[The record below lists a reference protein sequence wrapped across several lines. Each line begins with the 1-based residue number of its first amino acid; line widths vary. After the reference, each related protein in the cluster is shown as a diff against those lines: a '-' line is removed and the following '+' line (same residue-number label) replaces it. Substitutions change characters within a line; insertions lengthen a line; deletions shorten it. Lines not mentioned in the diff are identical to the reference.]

1 MDNNVLIALIGAS
14 SSGLVAITALV
25 LNYRGFNAIDGRFAS
40 LESSMN
46 SRFASVDNRFASIE
60 RHLDMMQV
68 DMKDL
73 NKTMTAL
80 EVDVALVTDKVG
92 L

>member
-1 MDNNVLIALIGAS
+1 MGMDNSVLIALIGAS
-14 SSGLVAITALV
+14 SSCLVAITALL
-25 LNYRGFNAIDGRFAS
+25 LNYRGFAS
-40 LESSMN
+40 LDTTRMTSLEN
-46 SRFASVDNRFASIE
+46 RVDARLNA
-60 RHLDMMQV
+60 LQQ

-80 EVDVALVTDKVG
+80 EIDVAMVKDKVG

>member
-1 MDNNVLIALIGAS
+1 VDHNVLIALIGAS
-14 SSGLVAITALV
+14 SSCLVAITALV
-25 LNYRGFNAIDGRFAS
+25 LNSRGFVSIDGRFAS
-40 LESSMN
+40 
-46 SRFASVDNRFASIE
+46 IE
-60 RHLDMMQV
+60 RRLDMMQN

-80 EVDVALVTDKVG
+80 EIDVALLKDKAG

>member
-1 MDNNVLIALIGAS
+1 MLRLRDRALAGMDNNVLIALIGSS

-25 LNYRGFNAIDGRFAS
+25 LNYRGFAWIDS
-40 LESSMN
+40 
-46 SRFASVDNRFASIE
+46 RFASIE
-60 RHLDMMQV
+60 CRLDMMQV

-80 EVDVALVTDKVG
+80 EVDVALVKDKVG

>member
-1 MDNNVLIALIGAS
+1 MDHNVLIALIGAS
-14 SSGLVAITALV
+14 SSCLVAITALV
-25 LNYRGFNAIDGRFAS
+25 LNYRGFSSIDSRFASIDGRFAS
-40 LESSMN
+40 
-46 SRFASVDNRFASIE
+46 IE
-60 RHLDMMQV
+60 RRLEMMQN

-80 EVDVALVTDKVG
+80 EIDVALLKDKAG

>member
-1 MDNNVLIALIGAS
+1 M
-14 SSGLVAITALV
+14 LVAITALI
-25 LNYRGFNAIDGRFAS
+25 LNYRGFASLDARLTSLESRVDGRFTS
-40 LESSMN
+40 LEARFDARFNSMQ
-46 SRFASVDNRFASIE
+46 A
-60 RHLDMMQV
+60 

-80 EVDVALVTDKVG
+80 EIGVALLKDKVG

>member
-14 SSGLVAITALV
+14 GSGLVAITALV
-25 LNYRGFNAIDGRFAS
+25 LNYRGFAS
-40 LESSMN
+40 IEATMN

-60 RHLDMMQV
+60 RRLDMMQA

-80 EVDVALVTDKVG
+80 EVDVALVKDKVG